1 MSALENPIYRFRGFE
16 LEPAERRL
24 SEAGKS
30 IALTPK
36 VFDTLVLLVER
47 AGHVVSKDEL
57 MKLLW
62 PRGYV
67 DESNLTKH
75 IWFIRRA
82 LGDGEHDSRFI
93 ETVPK
98 LGYRFIAPVTLG
110 SATLSLPSPLSAP
123 AAGAIEP
130 EPVLPST
137 GLPAAPGA
145 ERAGTVVSPPTAAP
159 AGRRASQV
167 RWVAAALATAL
178 VALVIGWRLVSPPK
192 RASLTGHLGKT
203 VAFVG
208 FSNLSRNAKDAWVAP
223 ALSEMLGAELSVADN
238 VQVVPDELVRDAAS
252 DLSPPAT
259 GGYSAQSLA
268 RLRQRLDADYVISGS
283 YLVTGSAEDASLRV
297 DVALQDARTGA
308 LVASVSNE
316 SAVPGL
322 ILLVRRAGATLRGR
336 LGAHSPDAE
345 TLSLVANAQ
354 PPSVDVAR
362 RVGFALDALQHYD
375 AARARDELLEA
386 IAEAPG
392 YAPAYTYLAQA
403 WSALGYR
410 DKALAAAEQAAQH
423 AANLPPEQ
431 RLQTEAVVDAEHADW
446 VKAAKAWQALAQM
459 KPLNAEYRLRG
470 IDAQVATGATGA
482 AQATLH
488 ELQRLP
494 GAAADPRVQLA
505 AARIASALDD
515 AKGAEQH
522 AANALQLAQQH
533 DTVGLIADAQLAL
546 GGARTHLNKNEE
558 ARTDLVASI
567 GAYRTIRN
575 PRGEAAART
584 DLAQALGNLSRNQ
597 EAREEYQRAMALDQS
612 IGDLAGVAGVYRNLC
627 SMLWLQGDRD
637 GAQAAARHALELGR
651 ETGDLSMQSWTLQAL
666 ATIASDDEATDEVLS
681 EYREVVTLNE
691 RTGHEIAWPL
701 TNVADLQRMRG
712 ELDAARATCA
722 RAQVQAAPLTDP
734 QFAVFSGFTCALIES
749 DRGNAAAARAG
760 FEEVIRR
767 VGKGGD
773 TSYRNNSLM
782 MLAQLDMDD
791 GRWSAARERL
801 QQASRGFAAAEERT
815 GEADAEAMLA
825 LCEQALGNPAER
837 NQALQRARALRQS
850 ITSRQEVYVVD
861 IALARL
867 SDPAQ
872 SDTTAA
878 TDKLLALAS
887 DAEHRHFIGWALE
900 AKLGAW
906 ELLRVRDAATADALR
921 AEIEATAR
929 ERGFGRILKLLRR
942 RDGASVEPR
951 ASHEVLCGTPFET
964 FEPRLGT
971 GAESCRAHGTT
982 SAAAP
987 PTPA

>member
-1 MSALENPIYRFRGFE
+1 
-16 LEPAERRL
+16 
-24 SEAGKS
+24 
-30 IALTPK
+30 
-36 VFDTLVLLVER
+36 
-47 AGHVVSKDEL
+47 
-57 MKLLW
+57 
-62 PRGYV
+62 
-67 DESNLTKH
+67 
-75 IWFIRRA
+75 
-82 LGDGEHDSRFI
+82 
-93 ETVPK
+93 
-98 LGYRFIAPVTLG
+98 
-110 SATLSLPSPLSAP
+110 
-123 AAGAIEP
+123 
-130 EPVLPST
+130 
-137 GLPAAPGA
+137 
-145 ERAGTVVSPPTAAP
+145 
-159 AGRRASQV
+159 
-167 RWVAAALATAL
+167 
-178 VALVIGWRLVSPPK
+178 
-192 RASLTGHLGKT
+192 
-203 VAFVG
+203 
-208 FSNLSRNAKDAWVAP
+208 
-223 ALSEMLGAELSVADN
+223 
-238 VQVVPDELVRDAAS
+238 
-252 DLSPPAT
+252 
-259 GGYSAQSLA
+259 
-268 RLRQRLDADYVISGS
+268 
-283 YLVTGSAEDASLRV
+283 
-297 DVALQDARTGA
+297 
-308 LVASVSNE
+308 
-316 SAVPGL
+316 
-322 ILLVRRAGATLRGR
+322 
-336 LGAHSPDAE
+336 
-345 TLSLVANAQ
+345 
-354 PPSVDVAR
+354 
-362 RVGFALDALQHYD
+362 
-375 AARARDELLEA
+375 
-386 IAEAPG
+386 
-392 YAPAYTYLAQA
+392 
-403 WSALGYR
+403 
-410 DKALAAAEQAAQH
+410 
-423 AANLPPEQ
+423 
-431 RLQTEAVVDAEHADW
+431 
-446 VKAAKAWQALAQM
+446 
-459 KPLNAEYRLRG
+459 
-470 IDAQVATGATGA
+470 
-482 AQATLH
+482 
-488 ELQRLP
+488 
-494 GAAADPRVQLA
+494 
-505 AARIASALDD
+505 
-515 AKGAEQH
+515 
-522 AANALQLAQQH
+522 
-533 DTVGLIADAQLAL
+533 
-546 GGARTHLNKNEE
+546 
-558 ARTDLVASI
+558 
-567 GAYRTIRN
+567 
-575 PRGEAAART
+575 
-584 DLAQALGNLSRNQ
+584 
-597 EAREEYQRAMALDQS
+597 
-612 IGDLAGVAGVYRNLC
+612 
-627 SMLWLQGDRD
+627 MLWLQGDRD

>member
-1 MSALENPIYRFRGFE
+1 MPCHGATVVLQGHRVVAVQVAVFWQTCCCRTNWPKTMSALENPVYRFGSFE

-47 AGHVVSKDEL
+47 AGHLVSKDEL
-57 MKLLW
+57 MKVLW

-98 LGYRFIAPVTLG
+98 LGYRFIAPVTRA
-110 SATLSLPSPLSAP
+110 SAELRPPPPLAA
-123 AAGAIEP
+123 AAGGAIQP
-130 EPVLPST
+130 GPPLPST
-137 GLPAAPGA
+137 DVPAELAPQEPGA
-145 ERAGTVVSPPTAAP
+145 LVPPPTAAP
-159 AGRRASQV
+159 PSRKARRV
-167 RWVAAALATAL
+167 RWITAALAAAL
-178 VALVIGWRLVSPPK
+178 VALAWGWWLVSATKP
-192 RASLTGHLGKT
+192 AGLTAHQGRT

-208 FSNLSRNAKDAWVAP
+208 FSNLSRNPKDAWLAP

-238 VQVVPDELVRDAAS
+238 LQVVPDELVRDAGS
-252 DLSPPAT
+252 DLPPPAT
-259 GGYSAQSLA
+259 GGYSAQTLA
-268 RLRQRLDADYVISGS
+268 RLHQRLDADYVISGS
-283 YLVTGSAEDASLRV
+283 YLISGTAEDAPLRV
-297 DVALQDARTGA
+297 DVALQDTRTGA

-316 SAVPGL
+316 SEIPGL
-322 ILLVRRAGATLRGR
+322 VALVRRAGATLRSK
-336 LGAHSPDAE
+336 LGARSADTE
-345 TLSLVANAQ
+345 NLRLVANAQ

-362 RVGFALDALQHYD
+362 RLGFALDALQHYD

-386 IAEAPG
+386 VAEAPG

-431 RLQTEAVVDAEHADW
+431 RLQTDAVVDAEHADW
-446 VKAAKAWQALAQM
+446 GKAAAAWRALAQI
-459 KPLNAEYRLRG
+459 KPLNAEYRLQS
-470 IDAQVATGATGA
+470 IDAQIAAGGTGA
-482 AQATLH
+482 AQTTLH

-494 GAAADPRVQLA
+494 GAATDPRVELA
-505 AARIASALDD
+505 AARIAGALDD

-533 DTVGLIADAQLAL
+533 DAVGLIADAQLAL
-546 GGARTHLNKNEE
+546 GGARTHLHKAEE
-558 ARTDLVASI
+558 ARTGLLAAI
-567 GAYRTIRN
+567 AAYRAIRN

-584 DLAQALGNLSRNQ
+584 DLAQTLGNLNRND
-597 EAREEYQRAMALDQS
+597 EAREEYQRAMSLDQS
-612 IGDLAGVAGVYRNLC
+612 IGDLAGTAGVYRNLS

-637 GAQAAARHALELGR
+637 GAQTAAHHALELGR
-651 ETGDLSMQSWTLQAL
+651 ETGDLGMQSWSLQAL
-666 ATIASDDEATDEVLS
+666 ATIVSDDEASEEVLS
-681 EYREVVTLNE
+681 EYREVVALNE
-691 RTGHEIAWPL
+691 RAGHQTAWPL
-701 TNVADLQRMRG
+701 TDVADVMRMRG

-722 RAQVQAAPLTDP
+722 RAQAQAAPLTDP

-749 DRGNAAAARAG
+749 DRGNADAARAG
-760 FEEVIRR
+760 FAEVIRR
-767 VGKGGD
+767 VGGGGD
-773 TSYRNNSLM
+773 MSYRNNSLM

-825 LCEQALGNPAER
+825 LCEQALGNPAGR
-837 NQALQRARALRQS
+837 NQALKRARLLRQS

-867 SDPAQ
+867 GDPAQ
-872 SDTTAA
+872 SDTSVAA
-878 TDKLLALAS
+878 NTLLALAG
-887 DAEHRHFIGWALE
+887 DAERRHFIGWALE
-900 AKLGAW
+900 AKLTAW
-906 ELLRVRDAATADALR
+906 ELMRVRDAGAADALR
-921 AEIEATAR
+921 AGIENTAR
-929 ERGFGRILKLLRR
+929 EHGFGRIMKLLRR
-942 RDGASVEPR
+942 HDGASIEPR
-951 ASHEVLCGTPFET
+951 AL
-964 FEPRLGT
+964 
-971 GAESCRAHGTT
+971 
-982 SAAAP
+982 
-987 PTPA
+987 